1 MKSNQCVLGLMC
13 TLSCEIGPHE
23 QIFFRKTLIRIFE
36 HNFGLWP
43 SVWPAVVWIPIG
55 RGEQGFFFAVW
66 STSKPIKLFEMF
78 AYVTLPNGV

>member
-1 MKSNQCVLGLMC
+1 MKSNQCVLCHVKYEWLHEFFFEFLN
-13 TLSCEIGPHE
+13 TILVFGPLCG
-23 QIFFRKTLIRIFE
+23 T
-36 HNFGLWP
+36 
-43 SVWPAVVWIPIG
+43 AVVWIPIG

>member
-1 MKSNQCVLGLMC
+1 MC
-13 TLSCEIGPHE
+13 TLSCELNMASRTNILPKD
-23 QIFFRKTLIRIFE
+23 IKFE
-36 HNFGLWP
+36 CLNTIFGLWP
-43 SVWPAVVWIPIG
+43 SVQCGTAVVWIPIG